1 MTQGGEVDRWM
12 LSGVG
17 RAAFE
22 ETAKDL
28 DGAADRTR

>member
-1 MTQGGEVDRWM
+1 MTQGGEVDRWL
-12 LSGVG
+12 LSDVG

-28 DGAADRTR
+28 RRG